1 MAVVQISKIQ
11 IRRGLKNTFSGV
23 PQLSSAEMA
32 WAVDTQE
39 LFIGNGAVS
48 EGAPYVGNT
57 KIITEH
63 DNLLDLAN
71 SYRFANNDTSI
82 LDSIPRSLQNKLDE
96 YVSVKDF
103 GAIGNGIADD
113 TVFFQNALD
122 NLFQNFDPN
131 YKKILLIPNG
141 EYVLNSDLRIP
152 SGAIIEGETVH
163 GAKLQIGS
171 NSIRLKSFDNKEFVD
186 FNSTIRAENIKISNL
201 TLLRTTGSY
210 VLSGIRNSI
219 FDSVI
224 FKGDYELGDAVPSLT
239 TESSAVYWQN
249 PSLGVAVDNLYFKD
263 CVFENNS
270 LSIKVEQTDV
280 FETNVKFTGCK
291 FYINHVGLAV
301 FGVQGQ
307 SNDWSITDCEFE
319 QTANEA
325 IRISQGKNT
334 LIRDTVFKDCGN
346 NTGTSQFPVTPVVY
360 FGEKNNNKVINCLS
374 NRTQSANITD
384 NENLATVI
392 EIENSDK
399 AVFIDRVY
407 ADVYLSDSFRPL
419 AVFSAKAKYIVI
431 EYFLQLGGNIKNSR
445 IGLITLSLGSDL
457 VGDNVSDISI
467 TDNYQ
472 YSPNFITSSGGIT
485 MTNLE
490 FSAEVKSNSIL
501 DDSTAGPN
509 SDTILLTYR
518 NPISTG
524 STGTISFQ
532 ISYGV

>member
-71 SYRFANNDTSI
+71 SYRFANNDISI
-82 LDSIPRSLQNKLDE
+82 VDSVPRGLQSKLDE

-103 GAIGNGIADD
+103 GAIGNGISDD

-122 NLFQNFDPN
+122 SLFQNVDEK
-131 YKKILLIPNG
+131 YKKTLLIPNG
-141 EYVLNSDLRIP
+141 TYVLNSDLRIP
-152 SGAIIEGETVH
+152 SGAIIQGETVH

-171 NSIRLKSFDNKEFVD
+171 NSIRLKSSDGKEFID
-186 FNSTIRAENIKISNL
+186 FSSTIRAENIKISNL
-201 TLLRTTGSY
+201 TFLRTTGSY

-224 FKGDYELGDAVPSLT
+224 FKGQYELGDTVAALATEPS
-239 TESSAVYWQN
+239 AIFWQN

-263 CVFENNS
+263 CTFETNS
-270 LSIKVEQTDV
+270 ISIKVEQTGV

-291 FYINHVGLAV
+291 FYVNHVGIFV
-301 FGVQGQ
+301 QGVQGQ
-307 SNDWSITDCEFE
+307 SNNWTLADCQFE

-325 IRISQGKNT
+325 VRITQGRNT
-334 LIRDTVFKDCGN
+334 LIRDTIFKDCGN
-346 NTGTSQFPVTPVVY
+346 NTGTAQFPVTPVVY
-360 FGEKNNNKVINCLS
+360 FGEKNNNRVINCTS
-374 NRTQSANITD
+374 NRPQSAGVTD
-384 NENLATVI
+384 NENLASVI

-399 AVFIDRVY
+399 AVFVDRVY
-407 ADVYLSDSFRPL
+407 SEIFLSDSFRPL
-419 AVFSAKAKYIVI
+419 AVFSARARFIVVD
-431 EYFLQLGGNIKNSR
+431 YFLQLGNNVKNSR
-445 IGLITLSLGSDL
+445 VGQLTLSLGSDL
-457 VGDNVSDISI
+457 AGDNITDISI

-490 FSAEVKSNSIL
+490 FSAELRSNSTL
-501 DDSTAGPN
+501 DDSTGPN
-509 SDTILLTYR
+509 SDTILLSYR
-518 NPISTG
+518 NPLTSG
-524 STGTISFQ
+524 STGTIAFQ
-532 ISYGV
+532 ITYGV